1 MDQSYQWKT
10 DPDGSD
16 GNIHGEGDDD
26 SYGYNYAAAL
36 SEANERGNA
45 ALYVVK
51 VSADAN
57 KMSDLAKEA
66 NAVTGKEYDGT
77 SADNLTKAFEQIY
90 NTITTTAKIRAYS
103 ITDTLSQ
110 WVDPVDFADVANGTD
125 ITQYVT
131 VTNNG
136 TTVSGYT
143 AVYNVDDKR
152 QSHDYRDIQQ

>member
-1 MDQSYQWKT
+1 MGSVRDGKAILNTGHRRSARLTISGWTGPTSGKT

-57 KMSDLAKEA
+57 KMSDLAKERTPSPA
-66 NAVTGKEYDGT
+66 R
-77 SADNLTKAFEQIY
+77 
-90 NTITTTAKIRAYS
+90 NTTERPRKI
-103 ITDTLSQ
+103 
-110 WVDPVDFADVANGTD
+110 
-125 ITQYVT
+125 
-131 VTNNG
+131 
-136 TTVSGYT
+136 
-143 AVYNVDDKR
+143 
-152 QSHDYRDIQQ
+152 

>member
-77 SADNLTKAFEQIY
+77 SSPQPRKSERIPSPTPCLNGLIRSISPMWQ
-90 NTITTTAKIRAYS
+90 TAPISR
-103 ITDTLSQ
+103 
-110 WVDPVDFADVANGTD
+110 NM
-125 ITQYVT
+125 
-131 VTNNG
+131 
-136 TTVSGYT
+136 
-143 AVYNVDDKR
+143 
-152 QSHDYRDIQQ
+152 

>member
-57 KMSDLAKEA
+57 
-66 NAVTGKEYDGT
+66 N
-77 SADNLTKAFEQIY
+77 
-90 NTITTTAKIRAYS
+90 
-103 ITDTLSQ
+103 
-110 WVDPVDFADVANGTD
+110 
-125 ITQYVT
+125 
-131 VTNNG
+131 
-136 TTVSGYT
+136 
-143 AVYNVDDKR
+143 
-152 QSHDYRDIQQ
+152 